1 MLEKTRRKIMNLPL
15 KDMAGKQIGEI
26 EVSDA
31 VFAAPINRSLM
42 HQALIRQL
50 SNARLGT
57 HKTKTRAEV
66 AGGGRKPFRQKGTGR
81 ARQGSTRAPQWI
93 GGGTVFGPT
102 PRKYTK
108 NLPKKMHHAAIRG
121 ALTAKAAAGQI
132 VVLDNLEFAEA
143 KTKAMVN
150 MMGALGFNAG
160 SVLLV
165 LPAKNEL
172 VMRSAHNLPN
182 VKTLLSGYLN
192 MRDILGYDALLLS
205 RGSIEQIEQWLGAN
219 GASGEPD
226 VESPEVNGEES

>member
-1 MLEKTRRKIMNLPL
+1 
-15 KDMAGKQIGEI
+15 
-26 EVSDA
+26 
-31 VFAAPINRSLM
+31 
-42 HQALIRQL
+42 
-50 SNARLGT
+50 
-57 HKTKTRAEV
+57 
-66 AGGGRKPFRQKGTGR
+66 
-81 ARQGSTRAPQWI
+81 
-93 GGGTVFGPT
+93 
-102 PRKYTK
+102 
-108 NLPKKMHHAAIRG
+108 MHHAAIRG